1 MIDIKSYDI
10 NFIMRT
16 KENIILNPFIKEDI
30 KVYMMDLFPFR
41 PKDSL
46 SLSRQILL
54 PTFTFVTFIFY
65 YKRGF
70 NILQPFVP

>member
-10 NFIMRT
+10 NYIMRT

-30 KVYMMDLFPFR
+30 KVYMKDLFPFR

-46 SLSRQILL
+46 SLFSTKITPSFLHL
-54 PTFTFVTFIFY
+54 
-65 YKRGF
+65 
-70 NILQPFVP
+70 

>member
-10 NFIMRT
+10 NYIMRT

-30 KVYMMDLFPFR
+30 NVYMMDLFPFI

-46 SLSRQILL
+46 SLFSTKITPSLL
-54 PTFTFVTFIFY
+54 H
-65 YKRGF
+65 
-70 NILQPFVP
+70 L

>member
-1 MIDIKSYDI
+1 
-10 NFIMRT
+10 MRK
-16 KENIILNPFIKEDI
+16 KENIVLNPFYKRRHNLLIY

-46 SLSRQILL
+46 SLFRQILL
-54 PTFTFVTFIFY
+54 PPFTFVTFIFY